1 MFVIE
6 NHGLMRRSMI
16 AALERE
22 PDLTVCGQA
31 EDGPEALA
39 AIDLLHPDIVLT
51 DLQLKTSSGLELIK
65 LLHEQLPTLRVV
77 ATTMFDVRRAERLAL
92 MAGAA
97 GFASKQDGP
106 EKMIATVRQALKT
119 DAHK

>member
-1 MFVIE
+1 
-6 NHGLMRRSMI
+6 MI

-39 AIDLLHPDIVLT
+39 AIDLLHPDVVLT

-65 LLHEQLPTLRVV
+65 FLHEQLPALRVV

-106 EKMIATVRQALKT
+106 EKMIATVRQAL
-119 DAHK
+119 DANAHK